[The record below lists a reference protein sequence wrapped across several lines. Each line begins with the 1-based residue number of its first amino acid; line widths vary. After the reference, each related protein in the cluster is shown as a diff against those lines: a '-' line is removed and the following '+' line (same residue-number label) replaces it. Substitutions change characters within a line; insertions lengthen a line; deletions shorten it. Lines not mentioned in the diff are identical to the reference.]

1 MTEEIRKACLD
12 LAVSIAREEKVK
24 PFLREL
30 SDLMEKHEIVLVFNG
45 IVDSVNILDYS
56 GNTIYEIKCPYMTS
70 ESLRTEAEQ

>member
-30 SDLMEKHEIVLVFNG
+30 AELLEKHKICLAFNG
-45 IVDSVNILDYS
+45 IVDSVNIIDYS
-56 GNTIYEIKCPYMTS
+56 GNTIYEMKCIYMTS
-70 ESLRTEAEQ
+70 ESLRTEAE